1 MGIALVLL
9 ILLIWILAG
18 AAPRSDTLETVL
30 NRADATD
37 DEYLRQMGSEISSE
51 VALKVRRIISDTNG
65 WDVDENWP
73 DMALVEL
80 LD

>member
-1 MGIALVLL
+1 MDIALVLL
-9 ILLIWILAG
+9 ILLIWILTG